1 MADEITG
8 QGQETTPGTEGVGD
22 NAQAPGAPA
31 GAPAPTAG
39 ADQVTALQSQLAEH
53 KSIQAGL
60 DKRVGQLT
68 QQLAVEQEAKATL
81 TQQLEAFQ
89 SKGTGEAEELELL
102 RQKATAA
109 DGVKQDLEAQLKAA
123 QTEVAR
129 VKLVAAKFP
138 ALAPL
143 VEAGALPQAD
153 SMEAFEAKLTQ
164 VNASLTTQSAA
175 AAKAQFED
183 LARGIK
189 PPGSPA
195 SGGTTSLD
203 ALHQDMMTAL
213 HADDM
218 TKYNELKEQWYA
230 AQTIPQG

>member
-1 MADEITG
+1 MADENTG
-8 QGQETTPGTEGVGD
+8 QGQETTPGTEGVSD

-31 GAPAPTAG
+31 GGPAPTAG

-68 QQLAVEQEAKATL
+68 QQLAVEQGEKAELAK
-81 TQQLEAFQ
+81 QLEALQ
-89 SKGTGEAEELELL
+89 GKGTGEAEELELL

-109 DGVKQDLEAQLKAA
+109 DGVKQDLKTQLAAA
-123 QTEVAR
+123 QAEVER

-143 VEAGALPQAD
+143 VEASALPQAD
-153 SMEAFEAKLTQ
+153 SMEDFEAKLAQLNQTI
-164 VNASLTTQSAA
+164 TTQSAA
-175 AAKAQFED
+175 AAQAQFQQM
-183 LARGIK
+183 AQGVK
-189 PPGSPA
+189 PPSSPP

-213 HADDM
+213 RADDM
-218 TKYNELKEQWYA
+218 GKYNELKEQWYA
-230 AQTIPQG
+230 AQAIPNG